1 MRLKDYG
8 RKPALR
14 KEFVQNPELLTIGVD
29 ISKGSHSACFG
40 TKSRVLT
47 KKFDFTNSRDGFY
60 KFESNIRTLCK
71 RHACKQVLIGMEPS
85 GLYWYGL
92 YERLKK
98 CGFGV
103 CLVNCM
109 AVKNNRKTLPDG
121 SSKTDQKDAYSIHD
135 LMVQG
140 KFFLPVERD
149 PELAAAY
156 RLMRKH
162 MIMKKRISRVR
173 NHIRGALHLAFP
185 ELNNEINNLTMP
197 TSLRFLQSNPTPESV
212 TRNGK
217 KRFMKKWQPRKRSGQ
232 WRPEKFSR
240 IYDLARQSIGIRDPQ
255 RIDEFEIK
263 TMANDLADA
272 LDKSQLW
279 LDKAIELICDRDDF
293 ELLLSLPR
301 IGKPTATA
309 ILTAIGNIDEFS
321 CGKQLVKLAGLDIRL
336 YQSGSSI
343 KKRPRITH
351 IGSGYLRHWVYH
363 YALRLISFDPNFQ
376 SLFERRKNSSPGKGA
391 GQRALVAISDKVL
404 RIIYRMLK
412 NQEKY
417 TPVKDKIVAAYYQQ
431 PKNMAA

>member
-1 MRLKDYG
+1 
-8 RKPALR
+8 
-14 KEFVQNPELLTIGVD
+14 
-29 ISKGSHSACFG
+29 
-40 TKSRVLT
+40 
-47 KKFDFTNSRDGFY
+47 
-60 KFESNIRTLCK
+60 
-71 RHACKQVLIGMEPS
+71 
-85 GLYWYGL
+85 
-92 YERLKK
+92 
-98 CGFGV
+98 
-103 CLVNCM
+103 
-109 AVKNNRKTLPDG
+109 
-121 SSKTDQKDAYSIHD
+121 
-135 LMVQG
+135 
-140 KFFLPVERD
+140 
-149 PELAAAY
+149 
-156 RLMRKH
+156 

-212 TRNGK
+212 MRNGR
-217 KRFMKKWQPRKRSGQ
+217 KRFMKKWQPRKKCGQ
-232 WRPEKFSR
+232 WKPDKFSR
-240 IYDLARQSIGIRDPQ
+240 IYDLAKQSIGLQDPQ

-263 TMANDLADA
+263 TMTNDLADA

-279 LDKAIELICDRDDF
+279 LDKAIELVHHRDDF
-293 ELLLSLPR
+293 DRLLSLPR

-336 YQSGSSI
+336 YQSGTSI

-363 YALRLISFDPNFQ
+363 YALRLISFDPHFQ
-376 SLFERRKNSSPGKGA
+376 SLFERRKKSSPGKGS

-412 NQEKY
+412 DQEKY
-417 TPVKDKIVAAYYQQ
+417 TPAKDKIIAAYYQQ

>member
-14 KEFVQNPELLTIGVD
+14 KEFVQNPDLLTIGIDV
-29 ISKGSHSACFG
+29 SKDSHSACFG
-40 TKSRVLT
+40 TKSMVLS
-47 KKFDFTNSRDGFY
+47 KKFEFHNSREGFQ
-60 KFESNIRTLCK
+60 KFEHNIRNLSK
-71 RHACKQVLIGMEPS
+71 RNACKQVLIGMEPS

-109 AVKNNRKTLPDG
+109 AVKNNRKTMPDG
-121 SSKTDQKDAYSIHD
+121 SSKTDPKDAYSVYD
-135 LMVQG
+135 LMIQG

-162 MIMKKRISRVR
+162 MIIKKRISRVR

-185 ELNNEINNLTMP
+185 ELNNEINNLTLP

-212 TRNGK
+212 MLNGR
-217 KRFMKKWQPRKRSGQ
+217 KRFMKKWKPRKQSGQ
-232 WRPEKFSR
+232 WRPEKFNR
-240 IYDLARQSIGIRDPQ
+240 IYDIARQSIGIRDPQ

-272 LDKSQLW
+272 LAKSQLW
-279 LDKAIELICDRDDF
+279 LDKAIELVCDRDDF

-309 ILTAIGNIDEFS
+309 ILTAVGNIDEFS
-321 CGKQLVKLAGLDIRL
+321 YCKQLVKLAGLDIRL

-363 YALRLISFDPNFQ
+363 YALRLISFEPHFQ
-376 SLFERRKNSSPGKGA
+376 NLFQRRKNSSPGKGS

-412 NQEKY
+412 DQEKY
-417 TPVKDKIVAAYYQQ
+417 TPAKDKIVAAYYQRPQ
-431 PKNMAA
+431 KLAA

>member
-14 KEFVQNPELLTIGVD
+14 KEFVQNPALLTIGVD

-40 TKSRVLT
+40 TKSRILT
-47 KKFDFTNSRDGFY
+47 QKFDFANSREGFH
-60 KFESNIRTLCK
+60 KFESKIRSLCQ
-71 RHACKQVLIGMEPS
+71 HNACKQVLIGMEPS

-92 YERLKK
+92 YERLKN

-121 SSKTDQKDAYSIHD
+121 SSKTDQKDAFSIHD
-135 LMVQG
+135 LMAQG

-162 MIMKKRISRVR
+162 MTMKKRISRIR
-173 NHIRGALHLAFP
+173 NHIRGALHLTFP
-185 ELNNEINNLTMP
+185 ELNNEIKNLTLP
-197 TSLRFLQSNPTPESV
+197 TSLRFLQANPTPESV
-212 TRNGK
+212 LRNGK
-217 KRFMKKWQPRKRSGQ
+217 KRFMKKWQPRRRCGQ

-240 IYDLARQSIGIRDPQ
+240 IYDLARRSIGIKDSH

-263 TMANDLADA
+263 TMTKDLADA
-272 LDKSQLW
+272 LAKSQLW
-279 LDKAIELICDRDDF
+279 RDKAIELVYDRDDF
-293 ELLLSLPR
+293 ERLLTLPR
-301 IGKPTATA
+301 IGKPTVTA
-309 ILTAIGNIDEFS
+309 ILTAVGNIDEFS

-343 KKRPRITH
+343 KKRPRVTH
-351 IGSGYLRHWVYH
+351 IGSGFLRHWLYH
-363 YALRLISFDPNFQ
+363 YALRLVSFDPHFQ
-376 SLFERRKNSSPGKGA
+376 SLFERRKKSSPGKGS

-404 RIIYRMLK
+404 RIVYRMLK
-412 NQEKY
+412 DQVKY
-417 TPVKDKIVAAYYQQ
+417 TPAKDKIVAAYYQR
-431 PKNMAA
+431 PKELAA